1 MVRRHVTLASVK
13 VDVKGEQCWHLV
25 VKERI
30 AEIDTAHELH
40 RKTEMNDVIHQWI
53 ISTFPGWNKGQK
65 ISNWNMNFISPIQ
78 NKKNVKSLQYS
89 VNVNFCLFGNIF
101 HTETDT

>member
-1 MVRRHVTLASVK
+1 
-13 VDVKGEQCWHLV
+13 
-25 VKERI
+25 
-30 AEIDTAHELH
+30 
-40 RKTEMNDVIHQWI
+40 
-53 ISTFPGWNKGQK
+53 
-65 ISNWNMNFISPIQ
+65 MNFISPIQ

>member
-1 MVRRHVTLASVK
+1 M
-13 VDVKGEQCWHLV
+13 E
-25 VKERI
+25 KERI
-30 AEIDTAHELH
+30 AETETAHVLR
-40 RKTEMNDVIHQWI
+40 RKTEMNYVIHQWI
-53 ISTFPGWNKGQK
+53 KSIFLDQNKGQNF
-65 ISNWNMNFISPIQ
+65 SNWNMNFISPIQ